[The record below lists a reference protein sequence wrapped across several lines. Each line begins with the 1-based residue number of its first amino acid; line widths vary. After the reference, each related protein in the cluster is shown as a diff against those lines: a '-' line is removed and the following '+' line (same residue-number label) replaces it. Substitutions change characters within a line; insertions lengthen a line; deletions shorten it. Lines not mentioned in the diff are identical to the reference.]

1 MAKMTYG
8 RYLDSVEDCCLII
21 SNKDRTLT
29 NYVTHNKP
37 SQDSPM
43 TMSIVES
50 SGDDMKYV
58 FDVDMND
65 RNHPDF
71 VKNWE
76 KILRGELK
84 EWILR
89 NVFISSEGLTLQ
101 YSARSWPKVPDDDKN
116 YLENMVYVYHGQYLK
131 LLFTKKYN
139 DGLPDVR
146 HVVEL
151 EDCYEENGGLKFTT
165 VTTTKLIGE
174 RKVQKIELRSDDF
187 GQDCEP
193 NKEYAVITEY

>member
-8 RYLDSVEDCCLII
+8 RYLDSIEDCCLTI

-43 TMSIVES
+43 TMSIMES
-50 SGDDMKYV
+50 SGDNMKYV
-58 FDVDMND
+58 FDADMND

-71 VKNWE
+71 VENWE

-116 YLENMVYVYHGQYLK
+116 YLENMVYVYYHKDLK

-146 HVVEL
+146 HVVEISH
-151 EDCYEENGGLKFTT
+151 CYDENGRVKFTT

-174 RKVQKIELRSDDF
+174 RKVQEIKLRSDEF

-193 NKEYAVITEY
+193 NKEYAIITEY